1 MKKIIIISLCL
12 LFANTIKGQEYIP
25 FPTDSATWVYYT
37 YSNPHKDLLPQSN
50 LLGDTL
56 IKGLVFQKYGD
67 PISGYITCY
76 FHVDDKKVYW
86 LHNNINNHN
95 INDTIIRLLYDFSLN
110 VGDSIFYPNFDAGTT
125 ENRYIYVL
133 DSIDSFQTNVEVRK
147 RYNFKIIRTN
157 IPQPPIGGYNY
168 TYWIEGIGE
177 PHAVDFISNQYY
189 VLNIIEGGRDLIC
202 FFHKNQHIYGTNCSV
217 KVDEFNVK
225 DELLVYPNPFI
236 EHFNITIPDD
246 FTPIGVS
253 IYDINGKIIK
263 SESISEFEKTIS
275 INANTFKKG
284 TYFIVLSDGKGNML
298 KKVVVKQ

>member
-12 LFANTIKGQEYIP
+12 LFANITKGQVYIP
-25 FPTDSATWVYYT
+25 FPTDSASWVYYT

-56 IKGLVFQKYGD
+56 IKGLVFQKYGN
-67 PISGYITCY
+67 PISGYVTCY

-95 INDTIIRLLYDFSLN
+95 INDTTIRLLYDFDLN
-110 VGDSIFYPNFDAGTT
+110 IGDSIFYPNFDLVTT
-125 ENRYIYVL
+125 ENNYIYVL
-133 DSIDSFQTNVEVRK
+133 DSIDYFQTNIDVRK
-147 RYNFKIIRTN
+147 RFNFKIINTN
-157 IPQPPIGGYNY
+157 MPQSSFGG

-189 VLNIIEGGRDLIC
+189 VLNIIEGSRNLIC
-202 FFHKNQHIYGTNCSV
+202 FFHNNQHVYGTDCTV
-217 KVDEFNVK
+217 KVDEFVLN
-225 DELLVYPNPFI
+225 DNLLVYPNPFVD
-236 EHFNITIPDD
+236 NIQMIIPED
-246 FTPIGVS
+246 FSPVGCS

-263 SESISEFEKTIS
+263 SESISEFDKTIT

-284 TYFIVLSDGKGNML
+284 TYFIVLSDVNGKTMR
-298 KKVVVKQ
+298 KVVVKQ